1 MGRPPKNDL
10 EMDWKSRLELF
21 WERYPSYR
29 RAPAALCETMR
40 AIDSVE
46 TPEIDDFRLKL
57 DGRRPSNERFGRVLF
72 EAIKASHFGLT
83 LSAFLGSA
91 DAWQA
96 EVEGLEGSDLKAL
109 FEANLTGENFR
120 VEVRKRL
127 PPGAR
132 SLRRIS
138 KQVVKTKLPI
148 GSDIQ
153 IVCMHVGSEVLL
165 SAHLLV
171 LELERETGEWQV
183 FNALEGSG
191 VNHNKPVT
199 FELKG
204 TDRLAT
210 VDIVYPVSGPA
221 NIFDTYVIASNKPFD
236 HRITALLNSGD
247 LPDTGLLSPKHTT
260 DLRILLSANLT
271 SYLIGSCEYQVI

>member
-1 MGRPPKNDL
+1 
-10 EMDWKSRLELF
+10 MDWKARLELF

-29 RAPAALCETMR
+29 MAPAGLCEMMR

-57 DGRRPSNERFGRVLF
+57 DGRRPSNRQFGRVLF
-72 EAIKASHFGLT
+72 EASRASHFGLT
-83 LSAFLGSA
+83 LATFLGSA
-91 DAWQA
+91 DAWRA
-96 EVEGLEGSDLKAL
+96 DVESLEGSDLKAL
-109 FEANLTGENFR
+109 FDANLTGDSFR
-120 VEVRKRL
+120 IEVRKQP
-127 PPGAR
+127 PPGGP

-138 KQVVKTKLPI
+138 KQVVKTKVPI

-191 VNHNKPVT
+191 VDHNKPVT
-199 FELKG
+199 FDMKG
-204 TDRLAT
+204 TDRIAT

-236 HRITALLNSGD
+236 HRITALLNTGD

-260 DLRILLSANLT
+260 DLRTLLSANLT